1 MLAAL
6 IALSLISSPVY
17 AATKSPTPTKKPTA
31 KASVKPT
38 TKATVKA
45 TAKATAKATV
55 KATAKST
62 SKSTTKA
69 TAKATVKPTAKAT
82 SKVTSKATAKS
93 TAKPKAKST
102 SKPTAKSTA
111 SKKPVVKKTTTKP
124 KPKPKRTKK
133 IKPSPA
139 PVWPPKNYAQNGDIY
154 AKIPTSKELLGL
166 ASANSRLSKELTQC
180 ETFTCGAILAAS
192 LAGCD
197 WWEFN
202 ADVIGP
208 TSDTNQTP
216 IKYGTLT
223 TYYGPSKPKQILP
236 FVLISQEEIRLGAKV
251 SGIKVVCHREPI
263 PTDLQVPSN
272 TYVKVTT

>member
-1 MLAAL
+1 MGYILRKILAAL

-38 TKATVKA
+38 AKATAKATTKA
-45 TAKATAKATV
+45 TAKATAKT
-55 KATAKST
+55 TAK
-62 SKSTTKA
+62 TTA
-69 TAKATVKPTAKAT
+69 KPTAKAT
-82 SKVTSKATAKS
+82 AKPTTKATTKA
-93 TAKPKAKST
+93 TPKAT
-102 SKPTAKSTA
+102 TT
-111 SKKPVVKKTTTKP
+111 KKAVAKKTTSKP

-192 LAGCD
+192 FAGCD

-208 TSDTNQTP
+208 TSEIDPTP

-236 FVLISQEEIRLGAKV
+236 FVLISQEEIKLGAKV

>member
-1 MLAAL
+1 MRKILTAL
-6 IALSLISSPVY
+6 IALSLLSTPVY
-17 AATKSPTPTKKPTA
+17 AATKSPTPSKKPTA

-38 TKATVKA
+38 
-45 TAKATAKATV
+45 AKATAKAT
-55 KATAKST
+55 
-62 SKSTTKA
+62 TKA
-69 TAKATVKPTAKAT
+69 TAKPTAEAS
-82 SKVTSKATAKS
+82 SKVTSKAT
-93 TAKPKAKST
+93 
-102 SKPTAKSTA
+102 SKPTAKATIKA
-111 SKKPVVKKTTTKP
+111 TTTKKAVAKKTTP

-154 AKIPTSKELLGL
+154 AKIPTSKELVGL
-166 ASANSRLSKELTQC
+166 ASANSKLSKELTQC
-180 ETFTCGAILAAS
+180 ETYTCGAILAAS
-192 LAGCD
+192 FAGCD

-208 TSDTNQTP
+208 ASDIDPTP

-236 FVLISQEEIRLGAKV
+236 FVLISQEEIKLGAKV

-263 PTDLQVPSN
+263 PTDLKVPSN

>member
-1 MLAAL
+1 MRKILAAL
-6 IALSLISSPVY
+6 VALSLLSSPVY

-38 TKATVKA
+38 TKATNKA
-45 TAKATAKATV
+45 TAKATAKATT
-55 KATAKST
+55 KTTA
-62 SKSTTKA
+62 KSTTKA
-69 TAKATVKPTAKAT
+69 TAKASSKPTT
-82 SKVTSKATAKS
+82 KATAKS
-93 TAKPKAKST
+93 TAKATATKKS
-102 SKPTAKSTA
+102 
-111 SKKPVVKKTTTKP
+111 VVKKTTAKP

-192 LAGCD
+192 FAGCD

-208 TSDTNQTP
+208 TSEIDPTP

-236 FVLISQEEIRLGAKV
+236 FVLISQEEIKLGAKV

>member
-45 TAKATAKATV
+45 TAKATAKSTTKSTTKATV
-55 KATAKST
+55 KASSKPTTKATAKST
-62 SKSTTKA
+62 AKATTKA
-69 TAKATVKPTAKAT
+69 TAKATAT
-82 SKVTSKATAKS
+82 KKS
-93 TAKPKAKST
+93 
-102 SKPTAKSTA
+102 
-111 SKKPVVKKTTTKP
+111 VVKKTTTKP

-208 TSDTNQTP
+208 TSDTDQTP

-236 FVLISQEEIRLGAKV
+236 FVLISQEEIKLGAKV

-272 TYVKVTT
+272 TYVKVTI

>member
-1 MLAAL
+1 MRKILAAL

-38 TKATVKA
+38 AKATAKATTKA
-45 TAKATAKATV
+45 TAKATAKT
-55 KATAKST
+55 TAK
-62 SKSTTKA
+62 TTA
-69 TAKATVKPTAKAT
+69 KPTATKKA
-82 SKVTSKATAKS
+82 VA
-93 TAKPKAKST
+93 
-102 SKPTAKSTA
+102 
-111 SKKPVVKKTTTKP
+111 KKTTSKP

-154 AKIPTSKELLGL
+154 AKIPTSKELVGL
-166 ASANSRLSKELTQC
+166 ASANSKLSKELTQC
-180 ETFTCGAILAAS
+180 ETYTCGAILAAS
-192 LAGCD
+192 FAGCD

-208 TSDTNQTP
+208 TSEIDPTP

-236 FVLISQEEIRLGAKV
+236 FVLISQEEIKLGAKV

-272 TYVKVTT
+272 TCVKVTT

>member
-1 MLAAL
+1 MRKILAAL

-38 TKATVKA
+38 AKATAKATTKA
-45 TAKATAKATV
+45 TAKATAKTTAKPTV
-55 KATAKST
+55 KATT
-62 SKSTTKA
+62 
-69 TAKATVKPTAKAT
+69 KPTAKAT
-82 SKVTSKATAKS
+82 SKATAKTTAKVTTKATATK
-93 TAKPKAKST
+93 KAV
-102 SKPTAKSTA
+102 A
-111 SKKPVVKKTTTKP
+111 KKTTSKP

-154 AKIPTSKELLGL
+154 AKIPTSKELVGL
-166 ASANSRLSKELTQC
+166 ASANSKLSKELTQC
-180 ETFTCGAILAAS
+180 ETYTCGAILAAS
-192 LAGCD
+192 FAGCD

-208 TSDTNQTP
+208 TSEFDPTP

-236 FVLISQEEIRLGAKV
+236 FVLISQEEIKLGAKV

>member
-17 AATKSPTPTKKPTA
+17 AATNSPTPTKKPTA

-45 TAKATAKATV
+45 TT

-62 SKSTTKA
+62 TKSTTKA
-69 TAKATVKPTAKAT
+69 TVKASSKPTT
-82 SKVTSKATAKS
+82 KATAKS
-93 TAKPKAKST
+93 TAKA
-102 SKPTAKSTA
+102 TAKSTA

-208 TSDTNQTP
+208 TSDTDQTP

-223 TYYGPSKPKQILP
+223 TYYGSSKPKQILP
-236 FVLISQEEIRLGAKV
+236 FVLISQEEIKLGAKV

>member
-38 TKATVKA
+38 TKATNKA
-45 TAKATAKATV
+45 TAKATAKATT
-55 KATAKST
+55 KTTA
-62 SKSTTKA
+62 KSTTKA
-69 TAKATVKPTAKAT
+69 TAKASSKPTT
-82 SKVTSKATAKS
+82 KATAKS
-93 TAKPKAKST
+93 TAKATATKKAV
-102 SKPTAKSTA
+102 A
-111 SKKPVVKKTTTKP
+111 KKTTSKP

-154 AKIPTSKELLGL
+154 AKIPTSKELVGL
-166 ASANSRLSKELTQC
+166 ASANSKLSKELTQC

-192 LAGCD
+192 FAGCD

-208 TSDTNQTP
+208 TSDIDSTP

-236 FVLISQEEIRLGAKV
+236 FVLISQEEIKLGAKV